1 MGKKKEEHEKEPNH
15 ERWLVSY
22 ADFITLLFAVFV
34 TLYAMSFTDKQKVDE
49 VIKSM
54 NASFGIGTSETMD
67 IINNQS
73 FSPVPGLVDVSKP
86 QVVPP
91 LTQPEEDPKIK
102 KKKAQEA
109 EKKSEEEAAKKA
121 KKTTAP
127 EPSTVADQVK
137 KTHADEQEFIKI
149 KEQILMLIKEKGAG
163 GQVALTIDSRGLVI
177 SLKDSE
183 FFESGQATVRRGATP
198 LLNNIVSAIDKYTN
212 AIRIEGHTDNIPIQ
226 TAAFPSN
233 WELSTGR
240 ATNIVQYMISNHAFS
255 PDKLSAIGYG
265 EYRPIADNSTPAGR
279 QKNRRVDVVLLSEK
293 GEQGEPT
300 AGLRTE

>member
-1 MGKKKEEHEKEPNH
+1 MGKRKEEHEKEPNH

-54 NASFGIGTSETMD
+54 NASFGIGTADTMD
-67 IINNQS
+67 IINNHS
-73 FSPVPGLVDVSKP
+73 FSPVPGLIDVNKP
-86 QVVPP
+86 EVIPP
-91 LTQPEEDPKIK
+91 RTQQGQDNKTK
-102 KKKAQEA
+102 KQKAQEA

-121 KKTTAP
+121 KKTTPP
-127 EPSTVADQVK
+127 EAAGADQGK
-137 KTHADEQEFIKI
+137 KTHADEQEFKKI
-149 KEQILMLIKEKGAG
+149 KENILALIKEKGAE
-163 GQVALTIDSRGLVI
+163 GQVTLTIDSRGLVV
-177 SLKDSE
+177 SLKDTE
-183 FFESGQATVRRGATP
+183 FFESGQATVRRGAIP
-198 LLNNIVSAIDKYTN
+198 LLNNIVNAINKYTN

-226 TAAFPSN
+226 TTAFPSN

-240 ATNIVQYMISNHAFS
+240 ATNIVQYLITSHAFS

-265 EYRPIADNSTPAGR
+265 EYRPIADNTTPAGR

-300 AGLRTE
+300 VGPREE

>member
-1 MGKKKEEHEKEPNH
+1 MIQLTKINGKDCFLNH
-15 ERWLVSY
+15 
-22 ADFITLLFAVFV
+22 LLF
-34 TLYAMSFTDKQKVDE
+34 E
-49 VIKSM
+49 I
-54 NASFGIGTSETMD
+54 MD
-67 IINNQS
+67 IIDTKS
-73 FSPVPGLVDVSKP
+73 FAPVPGLIDVSKP
-86 QVVPP
+86 EVVPP
-91 LTQPEEDPKIK
+91 LTQPEEDPRTK

-109 EKKSEEEAAKKA
+109 EKKA
-121 KKTTAP
+121 KKTTTPAAGA
-127 EPSTVADQVK
+127 EQGK
-137 KTHADEQEFIKI
+137 KTHADEQEFKKL
-149 KEQILMLIKEKGAG
+149 KEQIQAIIKEKGAG
-163 GQVALTIDSRGLVI
+163 GQVVLNIDERGLVI
-177 SLKDSE
+177 SLKDTE

-212 AIRIEGHTDNIPIQ
+212 GIRIEGHTDNIPIQ

-240 ATNIVQYMISNHAFS
+240 ATNIVQYMIGNHAFS

-279 QKNRRVDVVLLSEK
+279 QKNRHVDVVLLSEK

>member
-1 MGKKKEEHEKEPNH
+1 MGKRKEEHEKEPNH

-54 NASFGIGTSETMD
+54 NASFGIGTADTMD
-67 IINNQS
+67 IINNHS
-73 FSPVPGLVDVSKP
+73 FSPVPGLIDVNKP
-86 QVVPP
+86 EVIPP
-91 LTQPEEDPKIK
+91 RTQQGQDNKTK
-102 KKKAQEA
+102 KQKAQEA

-121 KKTTAP
+121 KKTTPP
-127 EPSTVADQVK
+127 EAAVAGQGE
-137 KTHADEQEFIKI
+137 KTHADEQEFKKL
-149 KEQILMLIKEKGAG
+149 KEQILALIKEKGAE
-163 GQVALTIDSRGLVI
+163 GQVTLTIDSRGLVV
-177 SLKDSE
+177 SLKDTE
-183 FFESGQATVRRGATP
+183 FFESGQATVRRGAIP
-198 LLNNIVSAIDKYTN
+198 LLNNIVNAINKYTN

-240 ATNIVQYMISNHAFS
+240 ATNIVQYMINSHAFS

-265 EYRPIADNSTPAGR
+265 EYRPIADNTTPAGR

-300 AGLRTE
+300 VGPREE